1 MPDIAAAKADLRRM
15 ARARREALAP
25 GERIEAA
32 FALAEHVARQ
42 TLFETVDVVGAYLP
56 IGSEIDPRPAMMALA
71 DRRLRLAAPAIVD
84 GDLEFRELL
93 RDGELVAQG
102 PRHRR
107 AGAAARVLDPD
118 VLLVPLLAFD
128 RRGARIGYGRGFY
141 DRAIARLL
149 AVKPALV
156 TIGLAFDAQEVA
168 EVPVEPHDRF
178 LDRILT
184 ESGVRV
190 PSATA
195 SPR

>member
-15 ARARREALAP
+15 ASARREALVP

-32 FALAEHVARQ
+32 FALAEHVARD

-102 PRHRR
+102 HGTVAP
-107 AGAAARVLDPD
+107 GAAARVLDPD

>member
-1 MPDIAAAKADLRRM
+1 M
-15 ARARREALAP
+15 
-25 GERIEAA
+25 
-32 FALAEHVARQ
+32 
-42 TLFETVDVVGAYLP
+42 
-56 IGSEIDPRPAMMALA
+56 
-71 DRRLRLAAPAIVD
+71 
-84 GDLEFRELL
+84 
-93 RDGELVAQG
+93 
-102 PRHRR
+102 
-107 AGAAARVLDPD
+107 
-118 VLLVPLLAFD
+118 PLLAFD

-149 AVKPALV
+149 AVKPGLV